1 MYEEDL
7 GLLCCPESFEPLEIA
22 EIATREVDGEI
33 IEGLLSTK
41 SSGRCY
47 PIQNGIPRFVH
58 DHTYN
63 QTWDFKWSVIDG
75 GKGLNYKIIDKA
87 DRAYLIHDLFDRNS
101 HQGKAYEHVRQGVV
115 LDIGCGVGQYSCRLA
130 TEFQPYKVV
139 SMDLTGGV
147 DVFRKIMLERF
158 PQLKRTILMVQAS
171 VFAMPFRDQT
181 FDYVFSL
188 GVLMH
193 TGDTLSAIRQATRV
207 LKFGGEINLWV
218 YAAMLVHNGQSES
231 GCLPRRTCFNCLPRI
246 VYQAKNQLQIR
257 FFRRVPH
264 WLSFAVIRAF
274 SSNIWYKIC
283 TLPVVR
289 VPAMFLFGTTLHPD
303 PDYRLINNYDGW
315 INAWSTN
322 WGEHE
327 IFPTL
332 RDAHIVI
339 KGLSD
344 WRLGVWGV
352 KLKGIYE

>member
-33 IEGLLSTK
+33 IEGCLLSRL
-41 SSGRCY
+41 SGHRY
-47 PIQNGIPRFVH
+47 PIQNGIPRFVQ

-63 QTWDFKWSVIDG
+63 RTWDFKWSVIDG

-171 VFAMPFRDQT
+171 VFAMPFRDQA

-193 TGDTLSAIRQATRV
+193 TGDTLGAIRQATRV
-207 LKFGGEINLWV
+207 LKFGGEINIWI
-218 YAAMLVHNGQSES
+218 YAAMIVHNGQTEA
-231 GCLPRRTCFNCLPRI
+231 GIGRRLDIWNCLPQF
-246 VYQAKNQLQIR
+246 VLQTKNQLQIKI
-257 FFRRVPH
+257 FRLLPH
-264 WLSFAVIRAF
+264 WLSYAIIRAF
-274 SSNIWYKIC
+274 SSDLWYWVCRIP
-283 TLPVVR
+283 LIR
-289 VPAMFLFGTTLHPD
+289 YPAMFLFGTVSHPD
-303 PDYRLINNYDGW
+303 RDYRLINNYDGW
-315 INAWSTN
+315 INTWSTN
-322 WGEHE
+322 WGESE
-327 IFPTL
+327 IFPVL
-332 RDAHIVI
+332 RESRIAV
-339 KGLSD
+339 KGISD
-344 WRLGVWGV
+344 WRVGIWGV
-352 KLKGIYE
+352 KLKDFYE